1 MNPGKLEMRLEV
13 KNIVKGKGNLYA
25 YLLALAKGSPYYL
38 LSITLTP
45 PDWRREREAVP
56 MQWSWTSHIT
66 LFFRDNKEM
75 KRKNEH
81 SVESLF
87 ITSN

>member
-1 MNPGKLEMRLEV
+1 MPRNRFRCMNPGKLEMRLEA

-45 PDWRREREAVP
+45 PD
-56 MQWSWTSHIT
+56 
-66 LFFRDNKEM
+66 
-75 KRKNEH
+75 
-81 SVESLF
+81 
-87 ITSN
+87 